1 MSPLVKNLMAA
12 AVAATLSTAAQAAPP
27 PSYVID
33 PTQPVAGQSQLDL
46 SQQWWQWL
54 LGVPA
59 GTNPNLDPDGS
70 SAGVNNGGNVF
81 FLAGNWGGTS
91 TRTVSVPEGRPVF
104 FPVLNAP
111 YVFTPK
117 ETTIGEACLG
127 SSVPDPVAC
136 ALPYIDM
143 GGATN
148 PYARLDG
155 VDLMT
160 YATYASYRQT
170 SDSLFVVDLPADNV
184 FTALGIPVEAGPHDA
199 VSDGYWVALAPLAR
213 GQHVLEFG
221 GENSGFKLD
230 VIDVLNVP
238 EPPTLM
244 IALSALA
251 ALALVRRRRAQV

>member
-1 MSPLVKNLMAA
+1 MSPLTKALMAA
-12 AVAATLSTAAQAAPP
+12 AVAATLSTTAQAAPP
-27 PSYVID
+27 ASYVID

-91 TRTVSVPEGRPVF
+91 RRIVSVPEGRPVF

-127 SSVPDPVAC
+127 
-136 ALPYIDM
+136 
-143 GGATN
+143 
-148 PYARLDG
+148 
-155 VDLMT
+155 
-160 YATYASYRQT
+160 
-170 SDSLFVVDLPADNV
+170 
-184 FTALGIPVEAGPHDA
+184 
-199 VSDGYWVALAPLAR
+199 
-213 GQHVLEFG
+213 
-221 GENSGFKLD
+221 
-230 VIDVLNVP
+230 
-238 EPPTLM
+238 
-244 IALSALA
+244 
-251 ALALVRRRRAQV
+251 